1 MAMKAELNALDDKV
15 TQLAQLC
22 QKLRK
27 DNNQLRQQLA
37 TAQSEQALGGKG
49 KHRHDPTRRFA
60 QPDSR
65 WGRMSKEAGGLEVNV
80 MGREFR
86 VSCTEEERRDLL
98 KAVDYLNAK
107 MREIRDTGK
116 VIGVE
121 RIAIMAALNITHE
134 YLSTRMDGGFDV
146 GEFKRRMLS
155 MQAIIDQAM
164 NSQVELF

>member
-1 MAMKAELNALDDKV
+1 
-15 TQLAQLC
+15 
-22 QKLRK
+22 
-27 DNNQLRQQLA
+27 
-37 TAQSEQALGGKG
+37 
-49 KHRHDPTRRFA
+49 
-60 QPDSR
+60 
-65 WGRMSKEAGGLEVNV
+65 MSKEARGLDVNI

-98 KAVDYLNAK
+98 KAVDYLNGK

-134 YLSTRMDGGFDV
+134 FLSTRMNGGFDV

-164 NSQVELF
+164 NGQDELF

>member
-1 MAMKAELNALDDKV
+1 
-15 TQLAQLC
+15 
-22 QKLRK
+22 
-27 DNNQLRQQLA
+27 
-37 TAQSEQALGGKG
+37 
-49 KHRHDPTRRFA
+49 
-60 QPDSR
+60 
-65 WGRMSKEAGGLEVNV
+65 MSKEARGLDVNI

-134 YLSTRMDGGFDV
+134 FLLSRMNGGFDV

-155 MQAIIDQAM
+155 IQATIDQAM
-164 NSQVELF
+164 NGQDELF

>member
-1 MAMKAELNALDDKV
+1 
-15 TQLAQLC
+15 
-22 QKLRK
+22 
-27 DNNQLRQQLA
+27 
-37 TAQSEQALGGKG
+37 
-49 KHRHDPTRRFA
+49 
-60 QPDSR
+60 
-65 WGRMSKEAGGLEVNV
+65 MSKEARGLDVNI
-80 MGREFR
+80 MGRELR

-98 KAVDYLNAK
+98 KAVDYLNGK

-134 YLSTRMDGGFDV
+134 FLSTRMNGGFDV

-164 NSQVELF
+164 NGQDELF

>member
-1 MAMKAELNALDDKV
+1 
-15 TQLAQLC
+15 
-22 QKLRK
+22 
-27 DNNQLRQQLA
+27 
-37 TAQSEQALGGKG
+37 
-49 KHRHDPTRRFA
+49 
-60 QPDSR
+60 
-65 WGRMSKEAGGLEVNV
+65 MSKEARGLDVNI

-121 RIAIMAALNITHE
+121 RIAIMTALNITHE
-134 YLSTRMDGGFDV
+134 FLSTRMNGGFDV

-155 MQAIIDQAM
+155 IQATIDQAM
-164 NSQVELF
+164 NGQDELF